1 MISIPRNPGSQ
12 KNNSKTKLITMN
24 RNIILSAGFCAV
36 LGLVILVACEKD
48 IKDTTIFQ
56 IPAGQ
61 AIVKIH
67 NTALAT
73 QRNFIYVDDA
83 VVNATGLA
91 YNATFPT
98 AANNYG
104 FALKAGARNFL
115 IKDTTSTTT
124 QPPLTFSETLDAGK
138 VYTMFLYD
146 TLTSV
151 KKLTVPTEI
160 VIPDDTTARVRL
172 ANFAYMKNGTP
183 TAIDIFSVKRNANV
197 FTNIAYATVTP
208 FIAFASS
215 LSDTLVVRQTGSTS
229 VNLDTLR
236 GFNPTLKRSYTLVF
250 AGRYSINEAGGA
262 NPRTLTAA
270 TTY

>member
-1 MISIPRNPGSQ
+1 MQRNI
-12 KNNSKTKLITMN
+12 LIT
-24 RNIILSAGFCAV
+24 AGFCV
-36 LGLVILVACEKD
+36 LVVLVVLVACKKD

-56 IPAGQ
+56 NTGDQ

-91 YNATFPT
+91 FNGTFPT
-98 AANNYG
+98 GVNNYG
-104 FALKAGARNFL
+104 FTVKAGSRNFL

-146 TLTSV
+146 TLTEV

-160 VIPDDTTARVRL
+160 VIPTDTTARVRL

-208 FIAFASS
+208 FIAYASS

-250 AGRYSINEAGGA
+250 AGRYSINEDGGSS
-262 NPRTLTAA
+262 PRTLTSAA
-270 TTY
+270 TY